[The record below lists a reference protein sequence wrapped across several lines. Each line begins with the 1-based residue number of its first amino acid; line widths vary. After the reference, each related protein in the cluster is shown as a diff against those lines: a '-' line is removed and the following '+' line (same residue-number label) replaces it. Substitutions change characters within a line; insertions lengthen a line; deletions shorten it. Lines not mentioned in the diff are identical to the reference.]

1 MLRPSNAK
9 SNYSFNEMNKRDLPA
24 MDSTVFRC
32 LLVILLGFFLF
43 GAEPLLLSS

>member
-1 MLRPSNAK
+1 MLNNVK

-43 GAEPLLLSS
+43 IAEPLLLSS